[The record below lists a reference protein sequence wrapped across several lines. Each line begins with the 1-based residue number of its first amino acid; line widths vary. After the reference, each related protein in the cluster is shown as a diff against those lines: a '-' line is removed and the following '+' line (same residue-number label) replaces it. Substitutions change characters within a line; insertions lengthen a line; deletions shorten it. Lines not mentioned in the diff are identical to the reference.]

1 MYQEGALK
9 TWCDPHESQVECRR
23 FMGNDPRWPSMTRV
37 LNRLLTSRLV
47 SNHWEKFQS
56 SQNLNQIGARESN
69 DVIKVDLIELWTNIT
84 LKTLVALRFTLK
96 NYEFDYLLRVNSTCY
111 VNIRLL
117 KTFLEDHE
125 QAVDYCGP
133 IAKGKDFVSGWGI
146 VLSRRATELLVTS
159 FSKGD
164 LAFFDDEAI
173 GRILRR
179 ENVSPQEFPFIEIN
193 SQNDLNHITKETIRR
208 IPFFRMKVSNGKER
222 VDHRIMQLLHNRVT
236 SLS

>member
-23 FMGNDPRWPSMTRV
+23 FMGNDPRWLSLTKA
-37 LNRLLTSRLV
+37 LNRLLASRLL
-47 SNHWEKFQS
+47 SDHWEKFQS
-56 SQNLNQIGARESN
+56 NQNLKEISARESN
-69 DVIKVDLIELWTNIT
+69 DVIKVDLIEVWTNIK
-84 LKTLVALRFTLK
+84 LKTLVALRFSFK

-117 KTFLEDHE
+117 KTFLEDNE
-125 QAVDYCGP
+125 QALDYCGP
-133 IAKGKDFVSGWGI
+133 MAKGKDFVSGWGI
-146 VLSRRATELLVTS
+146 VLSRRAAELLVSS
-159 FSKGD
+159 FSKRD

-179 ENVSPQEFPFIEIN
+179 VNVLPQDFPFIEIN
-193 SQNDLNHITKETIRR
+193 SQNDLNHITKESIRH
-208 IPFFRMKVSNGKER
+208 IPFFRMKVVNGKER
-222 VDHRIMQLLHNRVT
+222 VDHRIMRLLHNRVT

>member
-9 TWCDPHESQVECRR
+9 TWCDPNESQVECRR
-23 FMGNDPRWPSMTRV
+23 FMGNDPRWLSLTRV
-37 LNRLLTSRLV
+37 LNRLLTSRFL
-47 SNHWEKFQS
+47 SDHWEKFQS
-56 SQNLNQIGARESN
+56 SQNLNEISVRESK
-69 DVIKVDLIELWTNIT
+69 DVIKVDLSELWTNIT
-84 LKTLVALRFTLK
+84 LKSLVALRFSLK

-117 KTFLEDHE
+117 RTFLKDND

-133 IAKGKDFVSGWGI
+133 VAKGKDFVSGWGI
-146 VLSRRATELLVTS
+146 VLSRRATELLVSS

-179 ENVSPQEFPFIEIN
+179 VNVLPQEFPFIEIN
-193 SQNDLNHITKETIRR
+193 SQNDLNHITKETIRH
-208 IPFFRMKVSNGKER
+208 IPFFRMKVINGKER
-222 VDHRIMQLLHNRVT
+222 IDHRIMRLLHNRVK